1 MITNYALS
9 LTLIGVTLV
18 GTVAPSLQAANLYV
32 DQGQGRRGNDNN
44 AGTSIAWPFRTI
56 GKAALVATAGDTV
69 WVRTG
74 VYRET
79 VVPRNNGRAGRPIV
93 FQPYR
98 GEAVTLSGTQRV
110 TGWELVGN
118 NVYRARMPWDFTSDF
133 QSNQI
138 FVNERMVHLTRWPS
152 NRGTL
157 TRPTDAKVVRAAD
170 AGDGKITFTMDE
182 SFDEPDGRWN
192 GAQVWVNLS
201 LNQDG
206 QGQTGTVV
214 STDNEANT
222 ITVSGIDN
230 RTFNEGKNNP
240 DQAWGVGPGTELY
253 MFNPTLAALQS
264 SGGVEQ
270 ALDHGEWWHD
280 AANRQLYLK
289 TLDGSTPEIHDVE
302 AKRRSYAFDLSNK
315 SYITVRG
322 FRLLGTSITTDNGA
336 AARTNSVAR
345 AHHIVLD
352 RLNARYLTHFTD
364 QSGNFQMQWL
374 QKSGIILSG
383 SHNTLQ
389 RSHLRYSAGPGVSVI
404 GRNNR
409 VLGNTIHDCN
419 YTSTEAGALD
429 TGRTYAPSPQTTSL
443 DHEIGYNTLFDS
455 PQQGMNI
462 RALTNSNPNRRGVA
476 RVHHNLIHDVMLRTH
491 DSGAIDQFGT
501 DAQWVRL
508 DHNVIYNMPQFLHI
522 GIYLDFGTRY
532 IIDHNVVYNVERPIQ
547 INWKDPNKRVEA
559 LVYNNTCLTSN
570 PQQVKSIWNG
580 FDEPN
585 PGTVVRNNISLGGV
599 RFGAGSIV
607 SHNIDADRA
616 LFVNPNATDMA
627 ARDYALKPTAA
638 AAIDKG
644 VSVPPW
650 EGGMVGVPDIGAYEF
665 GAPRWRAG
673 AAAYETVLAII
684 SRAAQ
689 PTPRAA
695 SRPVT
700 SRPVTSRPVATAGKT
715 AKAATA
721 ASTPKK
727 AAPVARPAAKSST
740 KP

>member
-1 MITNYALS
+1 MITTGALR
-9 LTLIGVTLV
+9 LTMV
-18 GTVAPSLQAANLYV
+18 GLAVVGAFASPLRAANWYV
-32 DQGQGRRGNDNN
+32 DNGRGRGGNDNN
-44 AGTSIAWPFRTI
+44 AGTSVARPFRTI
-56 GKAALVATAGDTV
+56 GKAAAVAKAGDTV
-69 WVRTG
+69 LVRTG
-74 VYRET
+74 TYRET
-79 VVPRNNGRAGRPIV
+79 IVPRNSGRAGAPIV

-98 GEAVTLSGTQRV
+98 DEAVTLSGAQRI
-110 TGWELVGN
+110 TGWELVDN
-118 NVYRARMPWDFTSDF
+118 NVYRAPMPWNFTSDF
-133 QSNQI
+133 QSNQV
-138 FVNERMVHLTRWPS
+138 FVNERMVHLARWPN

-157 TRPTDAKVVRAAD
+157 TRPTDAKAMSAAD
-170 AGDGKITFTMDE
+170 AGEGKVTFTMDD
-182 SFDEPDGRWN
+182 SFNEPDGRWN

-214 STDNEANT
+214 STNNEANT

-240 DQAWGVGPGTELY
+240 DQPWGIGAGTELY
-253 MFNPTLAALQS
+253 LFNPTLAGLVA

-270 ALDHGEWWHD
+270 ALDHGEWWYD
-280 AANRQLYLK
+280 EASRQLYLK
-289 TLDGSTPEIHDVE
+289 TPDGSTPDIHAVE
-302 AKRRSYAFDLSNK
+302 AKRRSYAFNLSGK

-322 FRLLGTSITTDNGA
+322 FRLLGASITTDIGA
-336 AARTNSVAR
+336 AARTNSVAP

-352 RLNARYLTHFTD
+352 RLNAQYLTHFTD

-409 VLGNTIHDCN
+409 VLGNTIRDCN
-419 YTSTEAGALD
+419 YSSSEAGALD

-462 RALTNSNPNRRGVA
+462 RALTNSNPNKRGVA

-501 DAQWVRL
+501 DAQWVRI

-532 IIDHNVVYNVERPIQ
+532 IIDHNVIYNVERPIQ

-559 LVYNNTCLTSN
+559 LVFNNTCLTSN
-570 PQQVKSIWNG
+570 PQHVKSIWNG
-580 FDEPN
+580 FNEPN

-599 RFGAGSIV
+599 RFGAGSV
-607 SHNIDADRA
+607 TSHNIDAESAMFINSDT
-616 LFVNPNATDMA
+616 TDMA
-627 ARDYALKPTAA
+627 ARNYALKPTAT
-638 AAIDKG
+638 AAINKG
-644 VSVPPW
+644 VNVAPW
-650 EGGMVGVPDIGAYEF
+650 NGALIGLPDIGAYEY
-665 GAPRWRAG
+665 GSPHWQAG
-673 AAAYETVLAII
+673 AAYVAALTAMNRTADR
-684 SRAAQ
+684 RAAQ
-689 PTPRAA
+689 LYYNQTFKWRHAPYQQLKQPNPALGQAQPLQKAPR
-695 SRPVT
+695 PN
-700 SRPVTSRPVATAGKT
+700 
-715 AKAATA
+715 
-721 ASTPKK
+721 
-727 AAPVARPAAKSST
+727 ARTGT
-740 KP
+740 KLLKP